1 MHRQERERENVARET
16 NYAGVEEKAE
26 NFHLISIVFPPL
38 LSLSLSLSVDTI
50 SKLKMTCVASTHL
63 MTHDVALKYT
73 LFEVSKF
80 S

>member
-1 MHRQERERENVARET
+1 MHRQERERENVARVT

-26 NFHLISIVFPPL
+26 NFHLINIVFPPL
-38 LSLSLSLSVDTI
+38 LSLSLSVDTM